1 MRIRLGVPD
10 VLDDKDRKA
19 ALDAALESVTRTVS
33 SLVRN
38 GHAPPAAGEI
48 KRGRVK
54 WHPEPPGDEH
64 FDLPGTILARG
75 HGDCDDLAPWHAG
88 SLRAAGID
96 PGARAV
102 VKKSGPQRWHA
113 VVRRSD
119 GSIEDPSL
127 HAGMGHGVSGPGG
140 DGPEV
145 GSYGA
150 IAPPMSADGRLCL
163 AICPSRDPRHPH
175 IWFARCDVPDRL
187 EPWDWCSTAASNHP
201 TKAVLHAVRGVRR
214 VAGADMDAEDDAR
227 LGAFHDLILG
237 CDPREV
243 AEALDEIMGDEV
255 DVDGCMQDAVHSV
268 GWFGSNILKAAVSP
282 IKAAANFVQH
292 PSLKNLSR
300 IATDPITAHIRAAQP
315 FAKVANMAMPLAK
328 FIPGVGPLAA
338 AGVDFLAAGVPR
350 NWGDFAKQ
358 AMHAAA
364 AGIPI
369 PGLPPQLAQMLP
381 GLASAV
387 PGLASAA
394 FGGGGGG
401 MPGALPAAAR
411 FAFQAGQVARPWGAS
426 GPAVMRF

>member
-10 VLDDKDRKA
+10 ELDDRDRKE

-38 GHAPPAAGEI
+38 GHAPPAAGAI
-48 KRGRVK
+48 KTGRVK
-54 WHPEPPGDEH
+54 WKPEPPGDEH
-64 FDLPGTILARG
+64 FDLPKTILGRG
-75 HGDCDDLAPWHAG
+75 WGDCDDLAPWHAG

-96 PGARAV
+96 PGARAI

-119 GSIEDPSL
+119 GTIEDPSL
-127 HAGMGHGVSGPGG
+127 HAGMGKGVNGDPGT
-140 DGPEV
+140 V
-145 GSYGA
+145 GGYGA

-163 AICPSRDPRHPH
+163 AICPSRDPKHPN

-187 EPWDWCSTAASNHP
+187 EPWDWCSTSAARDP
-201 TKAVLHAVRGVRR
+201 KKAVLHAVRGCQQ
-214 VAGADMDAEDDAR
+214 VAGEDMDPEDAAR

-237 CDPREV
+237 ADPVEV
-243 AEALDEIMGDEV
+243 ADYLDAVMGDEV
-255 DVDGCMQDAVHSV
+255 DVDGCMQDATHSV
-268 GWFGSNILKAAVSP
+268 GWFGSNILKAVTAPVTSAV
-282 IKAAANFVQH
+282 NFVKH

-300 IATDPITAHIRAAQP
+300 IATDPITSSLRAAQP
-315 FAKVANMAMPLAK
+315 FAKVANMAMPFAK
-328 FIPGVGPLAA
+328 FVPGLGPLAA
-338 AGVDFLAAGVPR
+338 AGIDFVAQGVPK
-350 NWGDFAKQ
+350 NFGDFAKQ

-381 GLASAV
+381 GMI
-387 PGLASAA
+387 PG

-401 MPGALPAAAR
+401 GGLPPQLAQMFGGGMPRFGSERGA
-411 FAFQAGQVARPWGAS
+411 VMRPWGAS

>member
-10 VLDDKDRKA
+10 VLDDQDRKA

-48 KRGRVK
+48 KRGRVR

-64 FDLPGTILARG
+64 FDLPATILARG

-96 PGARAV
+96 PGARAI

-127 HAGMGHGVSGPGG
+127 HAGMGHSVSGPGQV
-140 DGPEV
+140 V
-145 GSYGA
+145 GGYGA

-227 LGAFHDLILG
+227 LGAFHDLVMG

-243 AEALDEIMGDEV
+243 AEALDEIVGDEV
-255 DVDGCMQDAVHSV
+255 DVDGCMEDAVHSV

-282 IKAAANFVQH
+282 ITSTAHFLQH
-292 PSLKNLSR
+292 PSLKNLTR
-300 IATDPITAHIRAAQP
+300 IATDPITSHIRAAQP
-315 FAKVANMAMPLAK
+315 FARVAQTAMPFAK
-328 FIPGVGPLAA
+328 FIPGFGPLAA

-369 PGLPPQLAQMLP
+369 PGLPNIAN
-381 GLASAV
+381 
-387 PGLASAA
+387 
-394 FGGGGGG
+394 
-401 MPGALPAAAR
+401 ALPDAAR